1 MQLLVMSKLSESA
14 GYETAT
20 IAGGCFW
27 CIEAVYSELKGV
39 VKLESGYSGGRVAN
53 PSYEDVCS
61 GETGHAEAVQ
71 IVFDKNVISY
81 RELLQIFFS
90 VHDPTT
96 LNRQGPDVGSQ
107 YRSVIFYHNEDQKKV
122 AEEVIKEINE
132 GNLWGRP
139 TVTQLVP
146 FEVFYK
152 AEQYHQD
159 YFRNNPQQGYC
170 RVVIAPKVAKF
181 RKEYFDRLRK

>member
-1 MQLLVMSKLSESA
+1 MNENSKLGTFEI
-14 GYETAT
+14 AT

-39 VKLESGYSGGRVAN
+39 VKVESGYSGGHVVN

-61 GETGHAEAVQ
+61 GDTGHAESVQ
-71 IVFDKNVISY
+71 IGFDQNVISY
-81 RELLQIFFS
+81 REILQIFFS

-96 LNRQGPDVGSQ
+96 LNRQGPDSGTQ
-107 YRSVIFYHNEDQKKV
+107 YRSVIFYHNGEQKRI
-122 AEEVIKEINE
+122 AEEVIREINE
-132 GNLWGRP
+132 RNIWGKP
-139 TVTQLVP
+139 TVTELVP

-152 AEQYHQD
+152 AEDYHQD
-159 YFRNNPQQGYC
+159 FFKNNPQQGYC
-170 RVVIAPKVAKF
+170 RAIIAPKIVKF